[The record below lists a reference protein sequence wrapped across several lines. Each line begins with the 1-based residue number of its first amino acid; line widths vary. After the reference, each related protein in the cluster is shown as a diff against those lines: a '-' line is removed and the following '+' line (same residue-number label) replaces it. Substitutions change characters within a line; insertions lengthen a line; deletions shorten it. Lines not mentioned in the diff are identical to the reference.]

1 MRVPAQLGAGRTIL
15 RSKISSAL
23 VDILWLSWLAWG
35 GVLSARQAAK
45 GQTVLLNRFLLNRY
59 FILSGFF

>member
-15 RSKISSAL
+15 RSKISSTL

-45 GQTVLLNRFLLNRY
+45 GQTVLLNRFLNRY